1 MAELNEQQQHLTQV
15 LQQQQALVKEINE
28 LNQQVESKRQMAL
41 KLQGVAEYLDQI
53 GVKLPEPET
62 SATSEDDAAPAEGEA
77 AAAPAT
83 TPTVVTE

>member
-15 LQQQQALVKEINE
+15 LQQQQTLVKEINE
-28 LNQQVESKRQMAL
+28 LNQQSESKRQMAL

-62 SATSEDDAAPAEGEA
+62 SATAEAEGEAAEGEA
-77 AAAPAT
+77 AAPA
-83 TPTVVTE
+83 VVTE

>member
-15 LQQQQALVKEINE
+15 LQQQQTLVKEINE
-28 LNQQVESKRQMAL
+28 LNQQSESKRQMAL

-62 SATSEDDAAPAEGEA
+62 SATAEGGESSAEGEA
-77 AAAPAT
+77 EAAPV
-83 TPTVVTE
+83 TPAVVTE

>member
-28 LNQQVESKRQMAL
+28 INQQVESKRQMAL

-62 SATSEDDAAPAEGEA
+62 SATAESEEAPAEGD

-83 TPTVVTE
+83 TPAVVTE